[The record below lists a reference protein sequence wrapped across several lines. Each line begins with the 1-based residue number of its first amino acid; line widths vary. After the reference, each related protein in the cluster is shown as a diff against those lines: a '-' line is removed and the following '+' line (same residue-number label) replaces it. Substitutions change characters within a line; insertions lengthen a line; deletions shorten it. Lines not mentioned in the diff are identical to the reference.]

1 MGEGGG
7 GGVSAILGNG
17 YEIQGQNCIALQG
30 CREGYCEY
38 GSATRTLRWVY
49 DVLGESN
56 LTRLSGLMGSK
67 ADSRIGDAL
76 SFPRRVDVSILS
88 CDDVLNKNLVFF
100 HKSPKK
106 KLPLTSQDCTI
117 SFTWENSKMF
127 NITSKYFSIFNN
139 KPPAS

>member
-1 MGEGGG
+1 MLLYDWLMMVLLVYFLDMVWFQVYGGGG

-38 GSATRTLRWVY
+38 GSATRILRWVY
-49 DVLGESN
+49 GVLGESN

-76 SFPRRVDVSILS
+76 SFPRRVDFSILS
-88 CDDVLNKNLVFF
+88 CDDVLK
-100 HKSPKK
+100 
-106 KLPLTSQDCTI
+106 
-117 SFTWENSKMF
+117 
-127 NITSKYFSIFNN
+127 
-139 KPPAS
+139 